1 MDRPRP
7 PSRLP
12 SRLHSRP
19 HPRLAARGALAV
31 EAAFALPV
39 IIAGAMMF
47 IELGNIGLTIAMGG
61 TALERAIH
69 PLHAGAVNVTTPGQM
84 EARVRLGMAAASHR
98 LLDDADIA
106 AVAVERFT
114 SLDAVGAGSTR
125 RGGSTAS
132 RTVPAWRITVEIRK
146 DFITPL
152 PRLLG
157 TGGTAFRYQ
166 YQQWLDNLPAPTTN
180 MKQD

>member
-1 MDRPRP
+1 M
-7 PSRLP
+7 
-12 SRLHSRP
+12 
-19 HPRLAARGALAV
+19 

-47 IELGNIGLTIAMGG
+47 IELGNIGLTVAMGS
-61 TALERAIH
+61 TALDRATQQLRTQTTGTVRPADVGSLER
-69 PLHAGAVNVTTPGQM
+69 
-84 EARVRLGMAAASHR
+84 RLRHGMAAVSHR
-98 LLDDADIA
+98 FLDETDIA

-114 SLDAVGAGSTR
+114 SLDAMNAGRTTTASAA
-125 RGGSTAS
+125 AS

-166 YQQWLDNLPAPTTN
+166 YQVWLDNLPALTAN

>member
-1 MDRPRP
+1 MKRRIFQ
-7 PSRLP
+7 R
-12 SRLHSRP
+12 RRI
-19 HPRLAARGALAV
+19 RGALAV

-47 IELGNIGLTIAMGG
+47 TELGNIGLTIASGG

-69 PLHAGAVNVTTPGQM
+69 QLRTGAPEPLQAAQI
-84 EARVRLGMAAASHR
+84 ERRVRQGMAGSHR
-98 LLDDADIA
+98 FLGDADIA
-106 AVAVERFT
+106 TVAVESYA
-114 SLDAVGAGSTR
+114 SLDAIGTGHPEATR
-125 RGGSTAS
+125 KVANPA
-132 RTVPAWRITVEIRK
+132 VPVWRITVEIRK

-157 TGGTAFRYQ
+157 IGGTAFRYQ
-166 YQQWLDNLPAPTTN
+166 YQQLLGDLGTQTAY

>member
-1 MDRPRP
+1 MHRSRA
-7 PSRLP
+7 PSRLA
-12 SRLHSRP
+12 
-19 HPRLAARGALAV
+19 AARGAVAI

-61 TALERAIH
+61 TALERAIQ
-69 PLHAGAVNVTTPGQM
+69 PLGAETAGAGAM
-84 EARVRLGMAAASHR
+84 ALRLRKGMAAASHHF
-98 LLDDADIA
+98 LDDTDIA

-114 SLDAVGAGSTR
+114 SLDAMGAGSTAPAK
-125 RGGSTAS
+125 GSAS
-132 RTVPAWRITVEIRK
+132 RNVPAWRITVEIRQ

-166 YQQWLDNLPAPTTN
+166 YQQWLPGATSSAHP
-180 MKQD
+180 

>member
-1 MDRPRP
+1 MHRTPP
-7 PSRLP
+7 PSP
-12 SRLHSRP
+12 V
-19 HPRLAARGALAV
+19 AARGALAV

-47 IELGNIGLTIAMGG
+47 MELGNIGLTIAMGN
-61 TALERAIH
+61 TALDHAIRR
-69 PLHAGAVNVTTPGQM
+69 LHA
-84 EARVRLGMAAASHR
+84 EAAYAPDPTSMTQRVRLGMAAASHR
-98 LLDDADIA
+98 FLDDSHIA

-114 SLDAVGAGSTR
+114 ALDAMGAGSAASAGR
-125 RGGSTAS
+125 TAS
-132 RTVPAWRITVEIRK
+132 RAVPAWRVTVEIRK

-166 YQQWLDNLPAPTTN
+166 YQQWLDKLPAQASH

>member
-1 MDRPRP
+1 MVRTRLPTPLHSLLRTRLR
-7 PSRLP
+7 SRL
-12 SRLHSRP
+12 
-19 HPRLAARGALAV
+19 ARGAVAV

-61 TALERAIH
+61 TALERAIQQ
-69 PLHAGAVNVTTPGQM
+69 LRAEAANAGTM
-84 EARVRLGMAAASHR
+84 ELRMRKGMAAASHR
-98 LLDDADIA
+98 FLDDTDIA

-114 SLDAVGAGSTR
+114 SLDAMGAGGTAK
-125 RGGSTAS
+125 GTAS
-132 RTVPAWRITVEIRK
+132 RTVPVWRITVEIRK

-166 YQQWLDNLPAPTTN
+166 YQQWLDNAPTLAAN

>member
-1 MDRPRP
+1 MNRP
-7 PSRLP
+7 RLP
-12 SRLHSRP
+12 S
-19 HPRLAARGALAV
+19 RLAARGALAI

-61 TALERAIH
+61 TALERAIQQ
-69 PLHAGAVNVTTPGQM
+69 LRTETGNAGTM
-84 EARVRLGMAAASHR
+84 ELRMRQGMVAASHR

-114 SLDAVGAGSTR
+114 SLDAMGAGSTA
-125 RGGSTAS
+125 RGTAS
-132 RTVPAWRITVEIRK
+132 RNVPVWRITVEIRK

-157 TGGTAFRYQ
+157 TGGSAFRYQ
-166 YQQWLDNLPAPTTN
+166 YQQWLDDAPTLATN